1 MKDALDKPF
10 GDIFQPDD
18 EGLAAKAGHPPAP
31 FVETGGSGG
40 ALLFT
45 APHAGRHYPPE
56 LLSRTRLSIERLR
69 RLEDPLI
76 DVLIGPAA
84 AAGTTTIAGTYARAW
99 IDLNRRETEMDAR
112 QMTPAPPAHA
122 DHRSPRV
129 SAGLGLVPRTA
140 GDGRPIYDQL
150 LPLEAVTAR
159 IRQVHRPY
167 HHRIAQVLAEKHAR
181 NGIAMLCDMHSMPS
195 LPPSQAADV
204 VIGDRH
210 GRTCGSWLTDAA
222 HNWLTENGLRVTRNQ
237 PYAGGHGV
245 ERHGSPANAVHAL
258 QFEFDRRLYLNLDNV
273 SLNAHA
279 MSLSMIIAGLAAML
293 HGLLAG
299 AADAHRLAAE

>member
-1 MKDALDKPF
+1 MKDAWVKSF
-10 GDIFQPDD
+10 SDIFQPDD
-18 EGLAAKAGHPPAP
+18 QELAAKAEHPAAP
-31 FVETGGSGG
+31 FVETGDNSG
-40 ALLFT
+40 ALLFA

-56 LLSRTRLSIERLR
+56 LLSRARLPMEKLR

-112 QMTPAPPAHA
+112 QITPAPPAHA

-140 GDGRPIYDQL
+140 GDGRPIYDRL

-167 HHRIAQVLAEKHAR
+167 HRRIAQVLAEKQAS

-210 GRTCGSWLTDAA
+210 GRSCGGWLTDAA
-222 HNWLTENGLRVTRNQ
+222 HGWLEENGLRVTRNQ

-245 ERHGSPANAVHAL
+245 ERHGSPADARHAL
-258 QFEFDRRLYLNLDNV
+258 QFEFDRRLYLNPDNV
-273 SLNAHA
+273 SLNADA
-279 MSLSMIIAGLAAML
+279 ASLSVIIAGLAAML
-293 HGLLAG
+293 RGLLAG